1 MHTVHTT
8 HAHSTHVAHAHST
21 HVAHAHSTH
30 VAHAHSTHVAHA
42 IIQEF
47 LSSEGVEYIKVVLQ
61 NGRMVGA
68 VLVGDTELEV
78 GTKGMCVVDVM
89 WSN

>member
-1 MHTVHTT
+1 MHTVHATR
-8 HAHSTHVAHAHST
+8 
-21 HVAHAHSTH
+21 
-30 VAHAHSTHVAHA
+30 A

-47 LSSEGVEYIKVVLQ
+47 PSPEGVEYIKVVLQ

-78 GTKGMCVVDVM
+78 GTKGVCVIDVM